1 MKTIVRACSV
11 LFASLFIFATVQ
23 GQDSDYEIPRTVD
36 GHPDLQGVWENN
48 TITPVERPDVF
59 GDKEFLTDE
68 DIDFLR
74 AGLNTIE
81 SSGEDALFGE
91 GVIQAIFEGEINS
104 YDPSTGNYDSQW
116 MAPRTIHRRTSQII
130 DPPNG
135 KFPPRTEEAIA
146 AARDLAE
153 HRRLHPA
160 DTWEDRPLGERCLSF
175 GAPRLS
181 AGYNSYWQI
190 VQSKNTVAIIQE
202 MAHDVRIIP
211 LVEKPHVD
219 ESVKLWHG
227 DSRGWW
233 EGDTLVVETTNY
245 SEASSTS
252 PRTVEKVNIERL
264 TRIGNSA
271 LQYRFTSN
279 DPGNYSA
286 PYTREIVFDK
296 TPDKIYE
303 YACHEGNYGME
314 YILSGHRAEERLAAE
329 GGANDQIIICTK
341 KGRCGD
347 PFYRRYINEAG
358 LRFLQV
364 SQLKKD
370 T

>member
-211 LVEKPHVD
+211 LFEKPHVD

-329 GGANDQIIICTK
+329 GGAND
-341 KGRCGD
+341 
-347 PFYRRYINEAG
+347 
-358 LRFLQV
+358 
-364 SQLKKD
+364 
-370 T
+370 